1 MTKDAVRM
9 HFIHYL
15 TRLEKSYKSYGPLLI
30 DAKEVALLHY
40 KIAPIVTGDIWGQLN
55 IENNRTKEALE
66 CLDFRRYSG
75 YTGDLQS
82 GYYHSSNN
90 QVPRGHFIQNIG
102 VNPRNIIDV

>member
-1 MTKDAVRM
+1 MTTDAVRM
-9 HFIHYL
+9 YCIHCL
-15 TRLEKSYKSYGPLLI
+15 TQLEKSFKSYGPLLI